1 MVLNKVADILADL
14 FGVEAKDIELTD
26 SLEDIGA
33 DILGMVDFSLA
44 LESEFDLEL
53 PDDDYEKWETVDD
66 VVNYI
71 EEKI

>member
-14 FGVEAKDIELTD
+14 FGVEAADIELTD

-33 DILGMVDFSLA
+33 DILGMVDLSLA
-44 LESEFDLEL
+44 LESEFDLEI
-53 PDDDYEKWETVDD
+53 PDEDYEKWETVDD

>member
-1 MVLNKVADILADL
+1 MVQNKVADILSDL

-33 DILGMVDFSLA
+33 DILGMVDLSLA
-44 LESEFDLEL
+44 LESEFDLEIS
-53 PDDDYEKWETVDD
+53 DEDYEKWETVDD

>member
-33 DILGMVDFSLA
+33 DILGMVD
-44 LESEFDLEL
+44 
-53 PDDDYEKWETVDD
+53 
-66 VVNYI
+66 
-71 EEKI
+71 

>member
-33 DILGMVDFSLA
+33 DILGMIDFSLA
-44 LESEFDLEL
+44 LESEFDLEI

>member
-44 LESEFDLEL
+44 LESEFDLEI
-53 PDDDYEKWETVDD
+53 PDDDYEKWETVDA

>member
-44 LESEFDLEL
+44 LESEFDLEI

>member
-33 DILGMVDFSLA
+33 DILGMVDLSLA
-44 LESEFDLEL
+44 LESEFDLEI

>member
-44 LESEFDLEL
+44 LESEFDLEI
-53 PDDDYEKWETVDD
+53 PDDDYEKWETVYD

>member
-1 MVLNKVADILADL
+1 MVLNKVADILSDL

-44 LESEFDLEL
+44 LESEFDLEI

>member
-33 DILGMVDFSLA
+33 DILGMVDYSLA
-44 LESEFDLEL
+44 LESEFDLEI

>member
-33 DILGMVDFSLA
+33 DILGMVDLSLA
-44 LESEFDLEL
+44 LESEFDLEI

-71 EEKI
+71 EEKT

>member
-1 MVLNKVADILADL
+1 MVQNKVADILSDL

-33 DILGMVDFSLA
+33 DILGMVDLSLA
-44 LESEFDLEL
+44 LESEFDLEIS
-53 PDDDYEKWETVDD
+53 DEDYEKWETVDD
-66 VVNYI
+66 IVNYI